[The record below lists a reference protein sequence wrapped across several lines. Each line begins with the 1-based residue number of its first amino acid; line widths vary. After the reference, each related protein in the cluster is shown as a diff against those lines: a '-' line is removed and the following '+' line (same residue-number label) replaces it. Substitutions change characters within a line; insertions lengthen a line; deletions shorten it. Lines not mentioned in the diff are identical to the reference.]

1 LKHCES
7 LMLAFLGSAFVLE
20 RTRSSR
26 TRECGPSRVSRWRL
40 LSDAS
45 VPSSAEEALRR
56 WKSSRNLR
64 PIRLDGS
71 KKSLSVLFICDNCWR
86 AIFAEKQLMKQAEA
100 AGVGGILLALSA
112 GYNTKPGDPIP
123 FPIIEEAAK
132 KGIDLNEEK
141 PCASFSLRN
150 DLENHDYI
158 ICLDRRVRSKVLSDA
173 EQLARTLKEDYAR
186 WESKIRLLRDIDGDQ
201 SLTKS
206 AWELDISKFNTT
218 NNETVMD
225 DIERACAAFLKVLLE
240 MGLEDGCTSKE

>member
-1 LKHCES
+1 
-7 LMLAFLGSAFVLE
+7 
-20 RTRSSR
+20 
-26 TRECGPSRVSRWRL
+26 
-40 LSDAS
+40 
-45 VPSSAEEALRR
+45 
-56 WKSSRNLR
+56 
-64 PIRLDGS
+64 
-71 KKSLSVLFICDNCWR
+71 
-86 AIFAEKQLMKQAEA
+86 MKQAEA